1 MINIEY
7 FFKKINH
14 YKILFYTLIY
24 KYLFYYIFAFIFFYG
39 LFNNKIDLCCG
50 KIYNKFYDYVT
61 FITYINLISLP
72 IITFIILILALINI
86 YIFNKKCFNNNENDY
101 INKLKKINQIEF
113 LIIMI
118 NFGIYLLMIS
128 VWTEYIDGIKLI
140 RIPIL
145 SFIISTLILI
155 NIYAINKYFK
165 NNKCIKNAEKIKNFN
180 YCKYLIIMINIE
192 IILLIIF
199 ALNNEIISDDFILIF
214 STIVSGILPFSILE
228 ILFYIENK
236 KKILSL

>member
-7 FFKKINH
+7 IFKQIDIS
-14 YKILFYTLIY
+14 KILFFTLWYKLFCYTC
-24 KYLFYYIFAFIFFYG
+24 AFIFFYG
-39 LFNNKIDLCCG
+39 LHTNEISLYSKGID
-50 KIYNKFYDYVT
+50 NKFYEY
-61 FITYINLISLP
+61 IYWICYINLISLP

-101 INKLKKINQIEF
+101 INKLKKISQIEF
-113 LIIMI
+113 FIIMI

-145 SFIISTLILI
+145 TFIILTLILI
-155 NIYAINKYFK
+155 NIYAFNKHYK
-165 NNKCIKNAEKIKNFN
+165 NNKDIKNVEKMKNFN
-180 YCKYLIIMINIE
+180 YSKYLIIMINIE

>member
-7 FFKKINH
+7 FFKKINI
-14 YKILFYTLIY
+14 YKISFLALLY
-24 KYLFYYIFAFIFFYG
+24 KYLFCYIFAFIFFYG
-39 LFNNKIDLCCG
+39 LHSNKISLYS
-50 KIYNKFYDYVT
+50 KEINKFYEY
-61 FITYINLISLP
+61 IYWICYINLISLP

-86 YIFNKKCFNNNENDY
+86 YIFNKKYFNNYENEN

-118 NFGIYLLMIS
+118 NFGIYLLMIF

-145 SFIISTLILI
+145 TFIILTLILI
-155 NIYAINKYFK
+155 NIYIFNKHYK
-165 NNKCIKNAEKIKNFN
+165 NNKDIKNVEKMKNFN
-180 YCKYLIIMINIE
+180 YSKYLIIMINIE

-199 ALNNEIISDDFILIF
+199 ALNNEIISDKLILIY
-214 STIVSGILPFSILE
+214 STTVSGILPLSILE

-236 KKILSL
+236 KKYLV